1 MDITG
6 IDIAAVA
13 TLVGSIGTAATAVVK
28 AVQAVRKAEAADARA
43 VAIEL
48 QREQA
53 KKIRDQ
59 EIENLKSEVKLLQHE
74 NRETRERLN
83 EGNTHFVRL
92 ESEAKETN
100 GLLREIIGAFNING
114 LSGSVIRIVGNLTN
128 GNGPTLSLVQ
138 WSERS

>member
-28 AVQAVRKAEAADARA
+28 AVQAGRKAEAADARA

-53 KKIRDQ
+53 KKERDR

-83 EGNTHFVRL
+83 EGNSHFVRL
-92 ESEAKETN
+92 ESEVKETN
-100 GLLREIIGAFNING
+100 GLLREIIGALNNNG
-114 LSGSVIRIVGNLTN
+114 LIIS
-128 GNGPTLSLVQ
+128 
-138 WSERS
+138 RSPKVVRDSRLEL

>member
-1 MDITG
+1 MTLNITG

-13 TLVGSIGTAATAVVK
+13 TLVGSIGTSATAVVK
-28 AVQAVRKAEAADARA
+28 AVQAVRRAESADDRA

-53 KKIRDQ
+53 KKERDL

-74 NRETRERLN
+74 NKETRERLN
-83 EGNTHFVRL
+83 EGNSHFVRL

-100 GLLREIIGAFNING
+100 GLLREIIGALRNRG
-114 LSGSVIRIVGNLTN
+114 LVI
-128 GNGPTLSLVQ
+128 
-138 WSERS
+138 SETHKVARDAGLEL

>member
-100 GLLREIIGAFNING
+100 GLLREIIGALNING
-114 LSGSVIRIVGNLTN
+114 LSGSVIRIVGNLTK

>member
-28 AVQAVRKAEAADARA
+28 AVQATRKAEAADARS

-53 KKIRDQ
+53 KKERDR

-83 EGNTHFVRL
+83 EGNSHFVRL

-100 GLLREIIGAFNING
+100 GLLREIIGALRNRG
-114 LSGSVIRIVGNLTN
+114 LVI
-128 GNGPTLSLVQ
+128 
-138 WSERS
+138 SETHKVARDAGLEL